1 MEHNI
6 ITLKSGK
13 IDGLDYLH
21 HVDLKSYHAP
31 RMTSVY
37 IGEFDEGSI
46 ILDCGS
52 SNDIASLLRYIKNN
66 EIPLSSIKYLTT
78 SHCHFDH
85 SGGMWKLYETL
96 KKYNPDVKILINQKT
111 KELLYDYE
119 IHLNRAKR
127 TYGNLVGIM
136 KPIEESAFE
145 IIKPTTNF
153 SSNPNNQET
162 IKTFTVNKQEVKL
175 GILKT
180 AGHTHDSQS
189 IIFIKDG
196 SIDFIFLGEAA
207 GTIYH
212 STKLITMPTSMPIY
226 FNYKSYMETI
236 ENLKKIFPLKAGYS
250 HFGIVNGKNQV
261 REILLEHESFMKEF
275 RAKIIEY
282 YEEKPET
289 KYVVEKIMP
298 ILTPRSD
305 MATENNPIFKG
316 IALGIVYG
324 MMMDLGYREN

>member
-1 MEHNI
+1 M
-6 ITLKSGK
+6 ITLESGK
-13 IDGLDYLH
+13 ITDYLH
-21 HVDLKSYHAP
+21 HVDLKTYGAP

-37 IGEFDEGSI
+37 LGEFDDGSI

-52 SNDIASLLRYIKNN
+52 SNDINRLLRYMKNN
-66 EIPLSSIKYLTT
+66 KIDFSSIKYLTT

-85 SGGMWKLYETL
+85 VGGMWKLYETL
-96 KKYNPDVKILINQKT
+96 QGYNPDLKILTNQKT
-111 KELLYDYE
+111 MDLLNDFE
-119 IHLNRAKR
+119 THLNRAKR

-136 KPIEESAFE
+136 KPIKESAFE
-145 IIKPTTNF
+145 IIEPSINF
-153 SSNPNNQET
+153 SGNANNLDAIKKFT
-162 IKTFTVNKQEVKL
+162 INGSEVKI

-189 IIFIKDG
+189 PIFIKDG
-196 SIDFIFLGEAA
+196 SIEFIFLGEAA

-212 STKLITMPTSMPIY
+212 STKLVTMPTSMPIY
-226 FNYKSYMETI
+226 FNYKSYMETL

-250 HFGIVNGKNQV
+250 HFGVVNGKNNV
-261 REILLEHESFMKEF
+261 REILLEHINFMKEF
-275 RAKIIEY
+275 RAKIIEF

-298 ILTPRSD
+298 ILNPRSD

-324 MMMDLGYREN
+324 MLMDLGYRES